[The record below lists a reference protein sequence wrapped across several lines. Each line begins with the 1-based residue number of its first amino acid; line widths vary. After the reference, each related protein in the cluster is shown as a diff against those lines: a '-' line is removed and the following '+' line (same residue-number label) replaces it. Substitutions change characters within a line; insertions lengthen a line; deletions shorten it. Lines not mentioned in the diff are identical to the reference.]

1 MTVIPTPR
9 RHLNLLAI
17 ETSTELCSAALLRGD
32 ELFDEEIR
40 APNQHAEQL
49 APMIRRLLARADLAI
64 AALDA
69 MAFGQGP
76 GSFTGLRIACGIAQG
91 LAFGAGRPVIPVP
104 SLLALAEQAGAPRV
118 VAALDARM
126 GETYFAAYSRT
137 ADDWESVIAPA
148 LFAQDALPPLPGSD
162 WVATGSGFDAFDWLR
177 AAYAGQVKANVA
189 DDLPRA
195 AAVARLA
202 GRRLARG
209 EFVAAEDAA
218 PLYLR
223 DKVALTTRERQAAR

>member
-1 MTVIPTPR
+1 MAVIPPSD

-17 ETSTELCSAALLRGD
+17 ETSTELCSVALLRGEELLAD
-32 ELFDEEIR
+32 ESL

-49 APMIRRLLARADLAI
+49 APMVRRLLARANVAV
-64 AALDA
+64 AGLDA
-69 MAFGQGP
+69 VAFGQGP

-91 LAFGAGRPVIPVP
+91 LAFGAGKPVIPIP

-126 GETYFAAYSRT
+126 GETYLAAYART

-148 LFAQDALPPLPGSD
+148 LFSQDALPQLPGRE

-177 AAYAGQVKANVA
+177 TAYAGQVGASVAN
-189 DDLPRA
+189 DLPRA

-209 EFVAAEDAA
+209 EFVAAEEAA